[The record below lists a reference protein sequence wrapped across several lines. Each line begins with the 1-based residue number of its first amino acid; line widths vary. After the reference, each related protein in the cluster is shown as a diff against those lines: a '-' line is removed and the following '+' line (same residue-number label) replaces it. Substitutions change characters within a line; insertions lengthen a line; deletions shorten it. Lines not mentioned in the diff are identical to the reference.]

1 MQRWKEIVRSYAA
14 AAAAAA
20 AMPTPVIVKS
30 II

>member
-1 MQRWKEIVRSYAA
+1 MQRWKEIVQSCA

-20 AMPTPVIVKS
+20 AMPTQVIVKS